1 MKWKSG
7 ELVRWLICIAD
18 KWCEWDDREVG
29 NTGSDCVCD
38 ESVEGKEAGVE
49 DVLV

>member
-1 MKWKSG
+1 
-7 ELVRWLICIAD
+7 
-18 KWCEWDDREVG
+18 VG

-38 ESVEGKEAGVE
+38 VSVEGKEAGVE